1 MAWTKSPQPLIDLFD
16 RSVPPGD
23 GITRRKMFGY
33 PAAFANGN
41 LFIGLHQDDFVMRLS
56 DRDRARFNAEFGER
70 VFEPIKGRPM
80 REYVR
85 LPEELLTDAR
95 KRSSWIRRSLRYA
108 ESILPKTKSVKKTKP
123 AKKKSQRPVRGS
135 RA

>member
-16 RSVPPGD
+16 KSVPSGASV
-23 GITRRKMFGY
+23 TRRKMFGY

-41 LFIGLHQDDFVMRLS
+41 LFIGLHQNDFIMRLS
-56 DRDRARFNAEFGER
+56 EDDRARFSAQYGER
-70 VFEPIKGRPM
+70 IFEPMQGRPM

-95 KRSSWIRRSLRYA
+95 KRAPWIKRSLEYA
-108 ESILPKTKSVKKTKP
+108 KGVKPRTRTKKVTASTM
-123 AKKKSQRPVRGS
+123 
-135 RA
+135 